1 MGKIKF
7 VNFFL
12 YKCDL
17 CEFVIKNIYIF
28 KRYRVRCKKE
38 RKKIKGKAKTIIFMF
53 VLVAIVKGIIILRIR
68 FKDFDGQFF
77 FKLDRKGSVNFSL
90 VVLGKVKNRSYFCID
105 CGFSIGKFKVF
116 LFY

>member
-1 MGKIKF
+1 MDKTVGIDMGKIKF

-38 RKKIKGKAKTIIFMF
+38 RKKIKGKAKIIFMF
-53 VLVAIVKGIIILRIR
+53 VLVVIVKGIIILRIR
-68 FKDFDGQFF
+68 FKDFDG
-77 FKLDRKGSVNFSL
+77 
-90 VVLGKVKNRSYFCID
+90 
-105 CGFSIGKFKVF
+105 
-116 LFY
+116 